1 MRPCVQLALTRSSQS
16 TIQNEGVQHGPL
28 QLPSQVSIFQRY
40 NRPSNPSGTHG
51 QVGEPQTACGTST
64 LYSKAPHV
72 HARLSPSP
80 DGQYVTVQLSSVT
93 EPGTIAHERYRL
105 GDGAGTCTGICDP
118 FAEATENVAAQY
130 GRIWPSPPW
139 LAGRHE
145 HDGCRRSTASQLQGE
160 QSIYSAVSI
169 VPDATSEYLEENDSG
184 IMYSGGTT
192 KLMY

>member
-1 MRPCVQLALTRSSQS
+1 MRPCVQLELTRSSQS
-16 TIQNEGVQHGPL
+16 TVQHEGVHHSSL
-28 QLPSQVSIFQRY
+28 QLPSQVSILQRHK
-40 NRPSNPSGTHG
+40 RPSNLSGTYG
-51 QVGEPQTACGTST
+51 QVGKPPTACGTST
-64 LYSKAPHV
+64 SYSKAPQV

-80 DGQYVTVQLSSVT
+80 DGQHVTVQLSSIA
-93 EPGTIAHERYRL
+93 EPSTKAHEHYRL
-105 GDGAGTCTGICDP
+105 DDGAATCTGVCDP

-139 LAGRHE
+139 LAGRNE
-145 HDGCRRSTASQLQGE
+145 HDGCRRSTASKLQRE

-169 VPDATSEYLEENDSG
+169 VPDTTSEILEDNDSG